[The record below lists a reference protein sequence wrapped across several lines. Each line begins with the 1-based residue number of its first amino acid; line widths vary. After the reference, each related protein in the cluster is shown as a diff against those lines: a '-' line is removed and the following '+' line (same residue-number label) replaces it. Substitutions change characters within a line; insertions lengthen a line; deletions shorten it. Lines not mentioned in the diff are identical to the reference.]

1 MRDNG
6 TVSGREIELRDGQVT
21 ISRADRHGRIVDVN
35 NDFIEI
41 SGYSREELIGQ
52 QHNILRHPDMPA
64 EVFAD
69 LWADLHA
76 ERPWIGVIQNRSKNG
91 DAYWIEAHVAPIW
104 EHGEVCGYMS
114 MRWKPTDAQIAEAK
128 KTYAAIRAGHHPDFV
143 FRHGAPVSTS
153 PWTKLRHAFAEA
165 PIQIKLILSSLLAA
179 LLLLGSFAWLLADNL
194 SQTLGNEARDRV
206 RHDVGLVRAAVSS
219 ALESASGD
227 AINQATL
234 LSKRI
239 GRALGGADQATPAAI
254 EALVNR
260 PQSQPGNPIEPFLTD
275 LRGAAT
281 IFVRTPEGMKRV
293 MTTARDEKGE
303 SAVGTLLAADHPA
316 LRELLAGRSYLG
328 PARVFGKE
336 YMTNYTPIVD
346 AKGQVIGAAVIGIEL
361 GTKLAG
367 LKTQLRSERIGAS
380 GYYYIVNATP
390 GPEFGRL
397 ILHPYKE
404 DQKIDTVLDLGGK
417 GLVAEMGAKPSGEI
431 SYFWRNIEAGE
442 TVAQKKLVIFE
453 TLDTPH
459 WVIAGGSIESEFTE
473 LSRRIVWMVL
483 AGGLAMAA
491 AIFIIIL
498 ILVRKFII
506 QPLRTQVLPTF
517 HKMSA
522 GGFEAHLDVR
532 GNDEMGKLVQGLE
545 CMQTRLAFEAERER
559 TLSMMRE
566 DARQE
571 AESLSRA
578 RADFL
583 ANMSHEIRT
592 PLNAVI
598 GLAYLLAQSK
608 LSPRDLEYV
617 RRIEGAGKLLLAV
630 INDVL
635 DFSKIDAGQM
645 QIEDAPFRLDDVLDN
660 LSNLVRT
667 RVQEKNLILE
677 YVVSPDVPPAL
688 RGDALR
694 LSQVLINLVSNA
706 IKFTAEGSV
715 TVFVNAKPPEEGR
728 VELEFGVQDTGI
740 GMSSEQLANLF
751 QAFSQG
757 DSSVTRKFGGTGLG
771 LVICKRLIELM
782 GGDIRVESRPQ
793 AGSTFAFHVVLG
805 IEDSPPAAPALPGY
819 RVLVVDDNDLARSV
833 LERLL
838 AKNGCL
844 VRTVDSG
851 EAALAEL
858 RDPAGAPF
866 DCVMVDLN
874 MPGMDGLALAQH
886 IRSGPNQAT
895 KLIMV
900 TAENIHTARFRHALD
915 DFDDVMEKPV
925 TAARISEVL
934 AKLQHRET
942 RKAVE
947 PAKMAPL
954 AGVRLLV
961 AEDVPTNQLIMR
973 DLLESLGATVE
984 VADNGALALQ
994 LLENHRDE
1002 IDLILM
1008 DIQMPEMDGLQ
1019 AARRIRAGQVRAD
1032 IPIIALTAHAFEE
1045 ERQRALAAGMND
1057 FLTKPIEPPQL
1068 IAIIQRYRPA
1078 RPAADE
1084 AAGAA
1089 APTTAAAAATGI
1101 PDIPGIDV
1109 ADGLRRMLNRQALY
1123 EKVLR
1128 DFHVRFVGEAGRIRQ
1143 ALAAGETEAAAR
1155 QAHSLKGTGGMV
1167 GAKGVAERA
1176 ALLEQAI
1183 KAGSP
1188 EVEARLA
1195 QFEGELNQVLDGIKT
1210 VFGLN

>member
-6 TVSGREIELRDGQVT
+6 TVTGREIELRDGQVI
-21 ISRADRHGRIVDVN
+21 ISRSDRHGRIVDVN
-35 NDFIEI
+35 TDFIEI
-41 SGYSREELIGQ
+41 SGYSRDELIGQ

-69 LWADLHA
+69 LWADLQA
-76 ERPWIGVIQNRSKNG
+76 ERPWIGIIQNRCKNG

-104 EHGEVCGYMS
+104 EHGAVCGYMS
-114 MRWKPTDAQIAEAK
+114 MRWKATAAQIDEAK
-128 KTYAAIRAGHHPDFV
+128 KTYAAIHAGHHPDFV
-143 FRHGAPVSTS
+143 FSHGAPASTS
-153 PWTKLRHAFAEA
+153 PWTKLRRAFTEA

-179 LLLLGSFAWLLADNL
+179 LLILGTFAWLLADNL
-194 SQTLGNEARDRV
+194 SQTLGNEARERV
-206 RHDVGLVRAAVSS
+206 RHDVGLVRAAVASTI
-219 ALESASGD
+219 ESARGD
-227 AINQATL
+227 AIDHANL
-234 LSKRI
+234 LTHRI
-239 GRALGGADQATPAAI
+239 DQALGGEDKTTPAAI
-254 EALVNR
+254 EALVKR
-260 PQSQPGNPIEPFLTD
+260 TGYQQENPIEAFLTD
-275 LRGAAT
+275 LGGAAT
-281 IFVRTPEGMKRV
+281 IFVRTPEGLKRV

-303 SAVGTLLAADHPA
+303 SAVGTLLAADNPA
-316 LRELLAGRSYLG
+316 LPELLAGRSYLG
-328 PARVFGKE
+328 PARVFGQE
-336 YMTNYTPIVD
+336 YITSYTPILD
-346 AKGQVIGAAVIGIEL
+346 AKGQVVGAAVIGIDL
-361 GTKLAG
+361 GEKLAG
-367 LKTQLRSERIGAS
+367 LKAQLRSAKVGTS
-380 GYYYIVNATP
+380 GYYYIVNAAP

-404 DQKIDTVLDLGGK
+404 GQKIDPLLDLGGRNI
-417 GLVAEMGAKPSGEI
+417 VAEMGAKPSGEI
-431 SYFWRNIEAGE
+431 SYFWKNIEAGDTAE
-442 TVAQKKLVIFE
+442 RKKLVIFE
-453 TLDTPH
+453 TLTTPH
-459 WVIAGGSIESEFTE
+459 WVIAGGSTESEFTA
-473 LSRRIVWMVL
+473 LSSRIVWLVL

-491 AIFIIIL
+491 AIFVVIL
-498 ILVRKFII
+498 VLVRKFII
-506 QPLRTQVLPTF
+506 LPLRTQVLPTF
-517 HKMSA
+517 QKMSA
-522 GGFEAHLDVR
+522 GGFETHFDVR

-545 CMQTRLAFEAERER
+545 CMQTRLAFETERER

-578 RADFL
+578 RAEFL

-598 GLAYLLAQSK
+598 GLAYLLTQSK
-608 LSPRDLEYV
+608 LSPRDQEYV

-645 QIEDAPFRLDDVLDN
+645 QIEDAPFRLDDILDN
-660 LSNLVRT
+660 LSNLLRT
-667 RVQEKNLILE
+667 RVQEKNLVLE
-677 YVVSPDVPPAL
+677 YVVSPEVPQDL

-782 GGDIRVESRPQ
+782 GGDIWVESRPQ

-805 IEDSPPAAPALPGY
+805 VESSPPAVPTLPGY

-838 AKNGCL
+838 SKNGCL
-844 VRTVDSG
+844 VHTVDSG
-851 EAALAEL
+851 EAALATL
-858 RDPAGAPF
+858 RDPAAQPF

-874 MPGMDGLALAQH
+874 MPDMDGLALAQH

-900 TAENIHTARFRHALD
+900 TAENIHTASFRHALD

-925 TAARISEVL
+925 TAVRISEVL
-934 AKLQHRET
+934 ANLQHRAAA
-942 RKAVE
+942 KSAE
-947 PAKMAPL
+947 PAKTAPL

-1068 IAIIQRYRPA
+1068 IAIIQRYRPT
-1078 RPAADE
+1078 PSAADE
-1084 AAGAA
+1084 AAGSA
-1089 APTTAAAAATGI
+1089 APTTPAAAATGI

-1128 DFHVRFVGEAGRIRQ
+1128 DFHARFVGEAGRIRQ
-1143 ALAAGETEAAAR
+1143 ALAAGDSDAAAR

-1167 GAKGVAERA
+1167 GAKGVAELA

-1183 KAGSP
+1183 MTGSP
-1188 EVEARLA
+1188 ETNERLA
-1195 QFEGELNQVLDGIKT
+1195 QFEGELNQVLDGIKAAL
-1210 VFGLN
+1210 GLN

>member
-6 TVSGREIELRDGQVT
+6 TVSGREIELRDGQVI

-35 NDFIEI
+35 TDFIEI

-69 LWADLHA
+69 LWDDLYA
-76 ERPWIGVIQNRSKNG
+76 ERPWIGVIQNRCKNG

-128 KTYAAIRAGHHPDFV
+128 KTYAEIRSGGQGVVV
-143 FRHGAPVSTS
+143 FRHGANAPAG
-153 PWTKLRHAFAEA
+153 PWASLRHAFAEA
-165 PIQIKLILSSLLAA
+165 PIQFKLILSSLLAA
-179 LLLLGSFAWLLADNL
+179 LLILGICSWLLADNL
-194 SQTLGNEARDRV
+194 SRTLGDEARERV
-206 RHDVGLVRAAVSS
+206 RHDVGLVRAAVASTI
-219 ALESASGD
+219 ESARGD
-227 AINQATL
+227 AIDHANL
-234 LSKRI
+234 LAHRI
-239 GRALGGADQATPAAI
+239 EQALGGSHKATPAAI
-254 EALVNR
+254 EALTGQPR
-260 PQSQPGNPIEPFLTD
+260 PKLGNPIETFLTD

-281 IFVRTPEGMKRV
+281 IFVRTPAGLKRV
-293 MTTARDEKGE
+293 MTTAHVENGE

-316 LRELLAGRSYLG
+316 LRELLAGRSYVG
-328 PARVFGKE
+328 PARVFGHE
-336 YMTNYTPIVD
+336 YMTNYTPILD
-346 AKGQVIGAAVIGIEL
+346 AKGRVVGATVIGIDL
-361 GTKLAG
+361 GEKLAG
-367 LKTQLRSERIGAS
+367 LKSQLRAMKIGSS

-404 DQKIDTVLDLGGK
+404 DQKIDTLLDLGGRS
-417 GLVAEMGAKPSGEI
+417 LVAEMGARSSGEI
-431 SYFWRNIEAGE
+431 AYFWKNIEAGE
-442 TVAQKKLVIFE
+442 TVDQKKLVIFE
-453 TLDTPH
+453 TIKTPH
-459 WVIAGGSIESEFTE
+459 WVVAGGSTIDE
-473 LSRRIVWMVL
+473 LTAFSRRVVWLML
-483 AGGLAMAA
+483 AGGLAMAT
-491 AIFIIIL
+491 AIFIV
-498 ILVRKFII
+498 ILVLVRNFVIR
-506 QPLRTQVLPTF
+506 PLRQQVLPTIQ
-517 HKMSA
+517 KMSA
-522 GGFEAHLDVR
+522 GNFESHLDVR
-532 GNDEMGKLVQGLE
+532 GNDEIGKLVQGLE
-545 CMQTRLAFEAERER
+545 CMQTRLAFESERER
-559 TLSMMRE
+559 NLAMMRE

-571 AESLSRA
+571 AESLSRT

-598 GLAYLLAQSK
+598 GLAYLLTQSK
-608 LSPRDLEYV
+608 LSPREQEYV

-630 INDVL
+630 VNDVL

-645 QIEDAPFRLDDVLDN
+645 PIEDAPFRLDDVLDN

-706 IKFTAEGSV
+706 IKFTAAGSV
-715 TVFVNAKPPEEGR
+715 TVFVNAKLPEEGR

-740 GMSSEQLANLF
+740 GMTSEQLANLF

-805 IEDSPPAAPALPGY
+805 VENSPPAFPALPGY

-851 EAALAEL
+851 EAALAAL
-858 RDPAGAPF
+858 RDSAGAPF
-866 DCVMVDLN
+866 DCIMVDLN

-886 IRSGPNQAT
+886 IRSGQNQAT

-934 AKLQHRET
+934 ANLQHRAT
-942 RKAVE
+942 VKSAE
-947 PAKMAPL
+947 PAKSAPL

-1084 AAGAA
+1084 AAGAPV
-1089 APTTAAAAATGI
+1089 PTTPTAAATGI

-1128 DFHVRFVGEAGRIRQ
+1128 DFHARFVGEAGRIRQ
-1143 ALAAGETEAAAR
+1143 ALAVGDSDAAAR

-1167 GAKGVAERA
+1167 GAKGVAEQA

-1183 KAGSP
+1183 KTGSP
-1188 EVEARLA
+1188 EANERLA
-1195 QFEGELNQVLDGIKT
+1195 QFESELNQVLDGIKAAL
-1210 VFGLN
+1210 GQN